1 MLYQFKLG
9 GLANNLIIVPTQ
21 TSSMWMFQHNDQAD
35 KECMESCRDRQET
48 IDTNKPSGSN
58 GQGKGAANAN
68 LIIIYQHKLG

>member
-1 MLYQFKLG
+1 MYGELQ
-9 GLANNLIIVPTQ
+9 V
-21 TSSMWMFQHNDQAD
+21 S
-35 KECMESCRDRQET
+35 RDRQET